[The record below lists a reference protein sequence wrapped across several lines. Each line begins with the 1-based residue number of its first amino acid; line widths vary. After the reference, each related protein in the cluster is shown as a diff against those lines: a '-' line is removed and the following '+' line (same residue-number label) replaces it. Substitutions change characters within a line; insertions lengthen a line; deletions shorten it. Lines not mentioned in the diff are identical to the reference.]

1 MEKYTIVGSDT
12 RPMVNDMGQ
21 LIDVVIIRFTW
32 GDNHSAEIK
41 VPQNDFNPE
50 QVKQQILAYIAKF
63 DALG

>member
-21 LIDVVIIRFTW
+21 LTDVVIIRFTW

>member
-12 RPMVNDMGQ
+12 RPVVNDMGQ
-21 LIDVVIIRFTW
+21 LIDVVVIRFTW